1 MVQTHDLQY
10 SACDPARNKPPLERW
25 IPLNVFLAVEL
36 LPRARTGHISNL
48 SEDWPFKPGTVE
60 LSYDRPRNSCIAV
73 GVAPIQFVLVI
84 QAHCDLVCL
93 SRRWAP
99 LQNLFAQYIRR

>member
-60 LSYDRPRNSCIAV
+60 LSYDRPRNSCI
-73 GVAPIQFVLVI
+73 